1 MNRNSNAAEGNSAA
15 QGRDDAW
22 ASMSEYFSMEF
33 ERILFCDAKG
43 KPC

>member
-1 MNRNSNAAEGNSAA
+1 MNRKSNAAEVNSAA
-15 QGRDDAW
+15 QEQDDAW
-22 ASMSEYFSMEF
+22 ATMFEYFSMDF

>member
-15 QGRDDAW
+15 QERDDAW
-22 ASMSEYFSMEF
+22 ATMSEYFSTVF

>member
-1 MNRNSNAAEGNSAA
+1 MNRNSNAAEVNSAA
-15 QGRDDAW
+15 QQTGGTW
-22 ASMSEYFSMEF
+22 ATMFEYFSMDF